1 MHYYRPI
8 CTVGEVTSYTFPFKN
23 PFGHPIVLDILLR
36 DSTTISSNTSS
47 IAAPTVSPLSL
58 LLKKVQGVVVGPYAT
73 LQIPLAF
80 APQAILERCATV
92 EVRAASSSTA
102 NSSAVP
108 VPLVWVYPIRGVAE
122 APAVVHA
129 FELNIQAKT
138 TVRRTIDVVLGGLVQ
153 LCKDPD
159 EELFTYELVLLPSA
173 GSTRGSPKKRTGGSS
188 SSSSANNKLLEQSFT
203 VAPLRTSISDCAQP
217 LQFQL
222 TFEPLK
228 PFTAVAELI
237 VQRAT
242 ANGGGLW
249 RFGIDLTAT
258 EPEPDDSFQLQAAVG
273 SYSSVALRLCNRW
286 LSYAPFE
293 AYFTPDSAL
302 SFSVEC
308 RDAVLA
314 PFGTEGTLITVTY
327 APTEYSHTQRGRLV
341 VVTDDIQWSYEVT
354 GAFPAV
360 RSLTL

>member
-1 MHYYRPI
+1 
-8 CTVGEVTSYTFPFKN
+8 
-23 PFGHPIVLDILLR
+23 
-36 DSTTISSNTSS
+36 
-47 IAAPTVSPLSL
+47 
-58 LLKKVQGVVVGPYAT
+58 
-73 LQIPLAF
+73 
-80 APQAILERCATV
+80 
-92 EVRAASSSTA
+92 
-102 NSSAVP
+102 
-108 VPLVWVYPIRGVAE
+108 
-122 APAVVHA
+122 
-129 FELNIQAKT
+129 
-138 TVRRTIDVVLGGLVQ
+138 
-153 LCKDPD
+153 
-159 EELFTYELVLLPSA
+159 
-173 GSTRGSPKKRTGGSS
+173 
-188 SSSSANNKLLEQSFT
+188 
-203 VAPLRTSISDCAQP
+203 VAPLRTSISECTQP

-237 VQRAT
+237 VQRST
-242 ANGGGLW
+242 SNGGGLW

-360 RSLTL
+360 RSLPL

>member
-1 MHYYRPI
+1 ML
-8 CTVGEVTSYTFPFKN
+8 TGATN
-23 PFGHPIVLDILLR
+23 
-36 DSTTISSNTSS
+36 STT
-47 IAAPTVSPLSL
+47 
-58 LLKKVQGVVVGPYAT
+58 AT
-73 LQIPLAF
+73 
-80 APQAILERCATV
+80 TNS
-92 EVRAASSSTA
+92 ASA
-102 NSSAVP
+102 

-129 FELNIQAKT
+129 FELSTAAKT
-138 TVRRTIDVVLGGLVQ
+138 SVRRTIDVVLGGLVQ
-153 LCKDPD
+153 LCKDPN
-159 EELFTYELVLLPSA
+159 EELFTYELVLLPDNVA
-173 GSTRGSPKKRTGGSS
+173 GKNSTRNSPKKRNNSTDN
-188 SSSSANNKLLEQSFT
+188 SAVNKLLEQSFT
-203 VAPLRTSISDCAQP
+203 VAPLRTSISECTQP

-228 PFTAVAELI
+228 PFTAVAQLI
-237 VQRAT
+237 VQRSAS
-242 ANGGGLW
+242 NGGGFW

-273 SYSSVALRLCNRW
+273 SHSSVALRLCNRW

-360 RSLTL
+360 RPFLCWKHCSLYV